1 MKEVIYILSKIK
13 FFVKDIKL
21 IIKYIKKIDI
31 SIKEFIFMQILIFLE
46 MVFYLITPFIM
57 GKIIDCISKENGI
70 NKLNYYILFMVII
83 YIFNIITYRIR
94 SVYILKIT
102 ARVEKKIKLD
112 IFNNILNLDYLYAR
126 NINKGLLINNI
137 EDDAMNAA
145 SILGE
150 FLDFIRCI
158 VTVIFI
164 LFIMIKINLLLSLL
178 ILIFIP
184 IEFLVFLVMGRV
196 IKNKLEILMKMKDKY
211 LNFINDTLNGLKVI
225 NIFNII
231 DKRNN
236 EFKGLTNKIY
246 DKAVQKSKLDIDM
259 YIIIN
264 IISFISNILILLV
277 GGYLCLKNI
286 ITIGI
291 LVSFNSYSEKF
302 KTESS
307 NLSSFNSL
315 IQNISISLERIDNIC
330 NKDNY
335 FSNKKE
341 KKSKDLNGEMISV
354 KIKNLSFGYIKNNEI
369 IKNFNYEFLKGNI
382 YRIIGENG
390 KGKSTVLD
398 ILSGLYPNNI
408 EELEINYRRIVEINE
423 YRKNIAYIDQNSYIF
438 TDTIYQNISLYRNI
452 DLRSIRKICKKLN
465 IDDLIMSFPENY
477 NTVLNKE
484 INLSG
489 GQKQKIL
496 IARAFVEKKEIY
508 IFDEVTS
515 ALDRENKM
523 IFYNIINE
531 IKKDSIII
539 LVSHEEILSELT
551 NVEEIYL

>member
-46 MVFYLITPFIM
+46 MIFYLINPFIM

-112 IFNNILNLDYLYAR
+112 IFNNILNLDYLYTR

-178 ILIFIP
+178 VLIFIP
-184 IEFLVFLVMGRV
+184 IEFLVFLFMGRV

-277 GGYLCLKNI
+277 GGYLCLKI
-286 ITIGI
+286 
-291 LVSFNSYSEKF
+291 
-302 KTESS
+302 
-307 NLSSFNSL
+307 
-315 IQNISISLERIDNIC
+315 
-330 NKDNY
+330 
-335 FSNKKE
+335 
-341 KKSKDLNGEMISV
+341 
-354 KIKNLSFGYIKNNEI
+354 
-369 IKNFNYEFLKGNI
+369 
-382 YRIIGENG
+382 
-390 KGKSTVLD
+390 
-398 ILSGLYPNNI
+398 
-408 EELEINYRRIVEINE
+408 
-423 YRKNIAYIDQNSYIF
+423 
-438 TDTIYQNISLYRNI
+438 
-452 DLRSIRKICKKLN
+452 
-465 IDDLIMSFPENY
+465 
-477 NTVLNKE
+477 
-484 INLSG
+484 
-489 GQKQKIL
+489 
-496 IARAFVEKKEIY
+496 
-508 IFDEVTS
+508 
-515 ALDRENKM
+515 
-523 IFYNIINE
+523 
-531 IKKDSIII
+531 
-539 LVSHEEILSELT
+539 
-551 NVEEIYL
+551 

>member
-46 MVFYLITPFIM
+46 MIFYLINPFIM

-112 IFNNILNLDYLYAR
+112 IFNNILNLDYLYTR

-225 NIFNII
+225 NIFNFL

-264 IISFISNILILLV
+264 IISFISNILIL
-277 GGYLCLKNI
+277 
-286 ITIGI
+286 
-291 LVSFNSYSEKF
+291 
-302 KTESS
+302 
-307 NLSSFNSL
+307 NL
-315 IQNISISLERIDNIC
+315 
-330 NKDNY
+330 
-335 FSNKKE
+335 
-341 KKSKDLNGEMISV
+341 
-354 KIKNLSFGYIKNNEI
+354 
-369 IKNFNYEFLKGNI
+369 
-382 YRIIGENG
+382 
-390 KGKSTVLD
+390 
-398 ILSGLYPNNI
+398 
-408 EELEINYRRIVEINE
+408 
-423 YRKNIAYIDQNSYIF
+423 
-438 TDTIYQNISLYRNI
+438 
-452 DLRSIRKICKKLN
+452 
-465 IDDLIMSFPENY
+465 
-477 NTVLNKE
+477 
-484 INLSG
+484 
-489 GQKQKIL
+489 
-496 IARAFVEKKEIY
+496 
-508 IFDEVTS
+508 
-515 ALDRENKM
+515 
-523 IFYNIINE
+523 
-531 IKKDSIII
+531 
-539 LVSHEEILSELT
+539 
-551 NVEEIYL
+551 

>member
-46 MVFYLITPFIM
+46 MIFYLINPFIM

-112 IFNNILNLDYLYAR
+112 IFNNILNLDYLYTR

-225 NIFNII
+225 NI
-231 DKRNN
+231 
-236 EFKGLTNKIY
+236 
-246 DKAVQKSKLDIDM
+246 LD
-259 YIIIN
+259 
-264 IISFISNILILLV
+264 
-277 GGYLCLKNI
+277 
-286 ITIGI
+286 
-291 LVSFNSYSEKF
+291 
-302 KTESS
+302 
-307 NLSSFNSL
+307 
-315 IQNISISLERIDNIC
+315 
-330 NKDNY
+330 
-335 FSNKKE
+335 
-341 KKSKDLNGEMISV
+341 
-354 KIKNLSFGYIKNNEI
+354 
-369 IKNFNYEFLKGNI
+369 
-382 YRIIGENG
+382 
-390 KGKSTVLD
+390 
-398 ILSGLYPNNI
+398 
-408 EELEINYRRIVEINE
+408 
-423 YRKNIAYIDQNSYIF
+423 
-438 TDTIYQNISLYRNI
+438 
-452 DLRSIRKICKKLN
+452 
-465 IDDLIMSFPENY
+465 
-477 NTVLNKE
+477 
-484 INLSG
+484 
-489 GQKQKIL
+489 
-496 IARAFVEKKEIY
+496 
-508 IFDEVTS
+508 
-515 ALDRENKM
+515 
-523 IFYNIINE
+523 
-531 IKKDSIII
+531 
-539 LVSHEEILSELT
+539 
-551 NVEEIYL
+551 